1 VWRSVLQL
9 AAHCPR
15 YTAVLPVHM
24 AANEAVWRA
33 WCTHETPETATLP
46 LAAVVTEDPAS
57 PALDAFYRLLLV
69 RALRPDRTVPAVHAF
84 VLTADSVDYCSSSSS
99 TNSSSSSSDNIESS
113 YTSERY
119 PALGPRF
126 CETALNS
133 VTEELIMDAAAG
145 VPVLLTVANGRDPTE
160 TLQQLA
166 RARNC
171 VLDCVA
177 VSGTLS
183 TAVLAA
189 AVAAARAAGNWLL
202 LQNAHLLS
210 ADAVQL
216 LVNALDSRAAVAH
229 SDFRLIITATPTDSS
244 NSSSSSSS
252 GSALW
257 QSVLVQRSVKA
268 ACEPPRGVKHGLLA
282 VYTQH
287 ITQERLSRVDSAQ
300 WRQLLYT
307 VCFMHAVLQVR
318 LCIAYHSQ
326 LLSWCC
332 FCSSIDRTVRL
343 VKSAFA
349 LIVKARAV
357 SINNLIEWNLNYSS
371 NVLYQLMCC
380 STVITVPQLHSN

>member
-33 WCTHETPETATLP
+33 WYTHETPETAALP
-46 LAAVVTEDPAS
+46 LATVVTEDSAS

-69 RALRPDRTVPAVHAF
+69 RALRPDRTVQAVHTF
-84 VLTADSVDYCSSSSS
+84 VLTADSVDYCSSS
-99 TNSSSSSSDNIESS
+99 TNSSSSDNIDSS

-126 CETALNS
+126 CETALTS
-133 VTEELIMDAAAG
+133 VTEELITDAAAG
-145 VPVLLTVANGRDPTE
+145 TPVLLTVTNGRDPTE
-160 TLQQLA
+160 SLQQLA

-171 VLDCVA
+171 VLECVA
-177 VSGTLS
+177 ASGTLS
-183 TAVLAA
+183 SVVLVA

-202 LQNAHLLS
+202 LQNAQLLT
-210 ADAVQL
+210 ADAVRL
-216 LVNALDSRAAVAH
+216 LVNALDSRTTAAH
-229 SDFRLIITATPTDSS
+229 SDFRLIMTATTTDTSS
-244 NSSSSSSS
+244 TSS
-252 GSALW
+252 GASALW
-257 QSVLVQRSVKA
+257 QSLLVRRSVKA
-268 ACEPPRGVKHGLLA
+268 VCEPPRGVKHGLLA

-318 LCIAYHSQ
+318 LYGTSNV
-326 LLSWCC
+326 SFCC
-332 FCSSIDRTVRL
+332 SAVSDSSIDKIKR
-343 VKSAFA
+343 
-349 LIVKARAV
+349 
-357 SINNLIEWNLNYSS
+357 
-371 NVLYQLMCC
+371 
-380 STVITVPQLHSN
+380 

>member
-1 VWRSVLQL
+1 MS
-9 AAHCPR
+9 
-15 YTAVLPVHM
+15 
-24 AANEAVWRA
+24 
-33 WCTHETPETATLP
+33 
-46 LAAVVTEDPAS
+46 
-57 PALDAFYRLLLV
+57 
-69 RALRPDRTVPAVHAF
+69 
-84 VLTADSVDYCSSSSS
+84 ADSVDYCSSSSS

-133 VTEELIMDAAAG
+133 VTEELITDAAAG
-145 VPVLLTVANGRDPTE
+145 APVLLTVANGRDPTE

-171 VLDCVA
+171 VLECVA
-177 VSGTLS
+177 ISGMLS

-216 LVNALDSRAAVAH
+216 LVNALDSRATAAH
-229 SDFRLIITATPTDSS
+229 SDFRLIMSATTADSS
-244 NSSSSSSS
+244 STSSTSS

-257 QSVLVQRSVKA
+257 QSLLVQRSVKA

-307 VCFMHAVLQVR
+307 VCFMHAVLQSHGTTKQHV
-318 LCIAYHSQ
+318 
-326 LLSWCC
+326 
-332 FCSSIDRTVRL
+332 
-343 VKSAFA
+343 
-349 LIVKARAV
+349 
-357 SINNLIEWNLNYSS
+357 
-371 NVLYQLMCC
+371 NVLAAICAYAQSVAHKAAVQAL
-380 STVITVPQLHSN
+380 